1 MDLDLSL
8 ENKDIYAGVEIESY
22 GGKKSFELNQ
32 DNLNLIGENIAGY
45 IKKAKA
51 EAKAS
56 GGWNDKNSA
65 AGFAD
70 TVILTGATAI
80 PVYLAAFHAVVHN
93 FHEVRYKNEM
103 YEVTVAK
110 H

>member
-1 MDLDLSL
+1 MELDLSL
-8 ENKDIYAGVEIESY
+8 ENKEIYAGVKIESY

-56 GGWNDKNSA
+56 GGGNDKNSP

-70 TVILTGATAI
+70 LIILTGATAI
-80 PVYLAAFHAVVHN
+80 PVYLTAFHAVVHS
-93 FHEVRYKNEM
+93 FHEVRYRNEM

>member
-1 MDLDLSL
+1 MELDLSL
-8 ENKDIYAGVEIESY
+8 ENKEIYAGVKIESY
-22 GGKKSFELNQ
+22 GGKKSFALNE

-51 EAKAS
+51 EAEAS
-56 GGWNDKNSA
+56 GGGNDKNA
-65 AGFAD
+65 PGFAD
-70 TVILTGATAI
+70 LIILTGATAI
-80 PVYLAAFHAVVHN
+80 PVYLTAFHIVVHN

>member
-1 MDLDLSL
+1 MELDLSL
-8 ENKDIYAGVEIESY
+8 ENKDIYAGVKIESY
-22 GGKKSFELNQ
+22 GGKKSFELNE

-56 GGWNDKNSA
+56 GRGGNDKNA

-103 YEVTVAK
+103 YDVTVAK

>member
-1 MDLDLSL
+1 MSL
-8 ENKDIYAGVEIESY
+8 ENSDIYAGVKIESY

-45 IKKAKA
+45 IKKSKA

-56 GGWNDKNSA
+56 GGGNDKNSP

-70 TVILTGATAI
+70 LIILTGATAI
-80 PVYLAAFHAVVHN
+80 PVYLTAFHAVVHN
-93 FHEVRYKNEM
+93 FHEVRYRNEM
-103 YEVTVAK
+103 YEITVAK

>member
-1 MDLDLSL
+1 MELDLSL
-8 ENKDIYAGVEIESY
+8 ENKEIYAGVKIESY

-56 GGWNDKNSA
+56 GGRNDKNPPRRFRRPDNTDGGHRDSCLFNGLSRRRA
-65 AGFAD
+65 
-70 TVILTGATAI
+70 
-80 PVYLAAFHAVVHN
+80 
-93 FHEVRYKNEM
+93 
-103 YEVTVAK
+103 
-110 H
+110 